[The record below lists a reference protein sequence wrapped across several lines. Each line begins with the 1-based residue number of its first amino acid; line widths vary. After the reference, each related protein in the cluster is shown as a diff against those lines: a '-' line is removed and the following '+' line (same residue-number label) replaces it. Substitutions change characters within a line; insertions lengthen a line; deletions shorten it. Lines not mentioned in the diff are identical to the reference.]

1 MIELLIAEMEGI
13 VKSLRAVMV
22 LSLIFIL
29 AGCTTAVKET
39 TKHDEHKRHYEKS
52 LYKVTEAENYSV
64 EMMVEDKMFKV
75 GVNAAD
81 VIIHDRNDR
90 EVVGAEITIT
100 PWMPEMGHGVFTPP
114 SITERGGGLYRV
126 EDVTLVMGG
135 HWEMRIEISK
145 DMIKDIVV
153 FDFPDV
159 KAETGHTHQHDQKML
174 VTKAPTDLDV
184 STSSLSSN
192 KTFKVS
198 YTSDRDPAPVNRI
211 HSWTLNVLTADGKP
225 VTGAIISLDGNM
237 PEHGHGLPTEPEV
250 TQEISSGEYL
260 VEGMK
265 FSMPGWWVID
275 FNIKSGDK
283 QDTVKFNLI
292 LR

>member
-1 MIELLIAEMEGI
+1 MEGI
-13 VKSLRAVMV
+13 VNSLKSIMV
-22 LSLIFIL
+22 LSMLIIL
-29 AGCTTAVKET
+29 TGCATAGEET
-39 TKHDEHKRHYEKS
+39 HKQGEHHKRHYEKS
-52 LYKVTEAENYSV
+52 LYKVAEAGNYSV
-64 EMMVEDKMFKV
+64 EMMIKDNMFNV

-81 VIIHDRNDR
+81 IIIHDKNDN
-90 EVVGAEITIT
+90 EVVGANITFT
-100 PWMPEMGHGVFTPP
+100 PWMPEMGHGVFTAPG
-114 SITERGGGLYRV
+114 ITERGGGLYRI

-135 HWEMRIEISK
+135 FWEMKIEIEKDNVK
-145 DMIKDIVV
+145 DMVV
-153 FDFPDV
+153 FEFKDV
-159 KAETGHTHQHDQKML
+159 RADTGHSEKHKHEMV
-174 VTKAPTDLDV
+174 VTRAPSDLDL

-225 VTGAIISLDGNM
+225 VTGAIISLNGNM

-292 LR
+292 LK

>member
-1 MIELLIAEMEGI
+1 M
-13 VKSLRAVMV
+13 KSLRSVMV

-29 AGCTTAVKET
+29 AGCATAVKET
-39 TKHDEHKRHYEKS
+39 NKHDEHKRHYEKS
-52 LYKVTEAENYSV
+52 FYKVTQAENYSV

-81 VIIHDRNDR
+81 IIIHDRNDR
-90 EVVGAEITIT
+90 EVVGADITIT

-114 SITERGGGLYRV
+114 NITERGGGLYRV

-135 HWEMRIEISK
+135 LWEMRIEISK
-145 DMIKDIVV
+145 DNIKDIVV

-159 KAETGHTHQHDQKML
+159 KAETGHAREHDHKMV
-174 VTKAPTDLDV
+174 VTKAPADLDL
-184 STSSLSSN
+184 STSRLSSN
-192 KTFKVS
+192 KAFKVS
-198 YTSDRDPAPVNRI
+198 YTSDREPAPVNKI
-211 HSWTLNVLTADGKP
+211 HSWRLNVLTAEGDP

-275 FNIKSGDK
+275 FNIKTDDK
-283 QDTVKFNLI
+283 QDSVKFNLI